1 MSEEESTNNL
11 PSADVLFDSSA
22 NYIDDY
28 DYERN
33 DYLKFYVS
41 DNYKISN

>member
-1 MSEEESTNNL
+1 MSDEESTNNL

-22 NYIDDY
+22 NYIVDY

-33 DYLKFYVS
+33 DHLEFHIS
-41 DNYKISN
+41 DNYKISK